1 MLSLATRCKA
11 KDLSIIQPLTQIEPH
26 LLRLRRHRQKM
37 SKLKGLKKDENWSWP
52 LRGVYRRSFK
62 LSAHYVY
69 CTINIITSVM
79 ECLWKVL
86 SNSIVPKC
94 YEMDRTW
101 ERACKAIYE
110 VYQQLLRALSLA
122 VQTDWLI
129 LYEGNTGT

>member
-1 MLSLATRCKA
+1 
-11 KDLSIIQPLTQIEPH
+11 
-26 LLRLRRHRQKM
+26 
-37 SKLKGLKKDENWSWP
+37 
-52 LRGVYRRSFK
+52 
-62 LSAHYVY
+62 
-69 CTINIITSVM
+69 M

-86 SNSIVPKC
+86 SNCIVPKC